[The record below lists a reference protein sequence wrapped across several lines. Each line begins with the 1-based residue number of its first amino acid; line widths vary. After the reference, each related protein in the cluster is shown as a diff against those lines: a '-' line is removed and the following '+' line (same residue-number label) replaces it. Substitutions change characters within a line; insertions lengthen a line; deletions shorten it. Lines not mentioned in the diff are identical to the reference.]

1 MFTHKTHRNL
11 FRINAGA
18 IQLSKIISVL
28 AQSFKSRGQK
38 AGRKESHPQSKLEL
52 AIIARSMM

>member
-28 AQSFKSRGQK
+28 AQALGLVDKKREEKK
-38 AGRKESHPQSKLEL
+38 ATHKVS
-52 AIIARSMM
+52 